1 MIDENINISTS
12 TSHIHFYKLTEG
24 DKIITENGVDEIQLI
39 EETICNKY
47 AKITYI
53 NTTGI
58 NTINASLDQPFESK
72 FGLVCVRPDLSQ
84 INNINRLK
92 IGTVFD
98 SQFKK
103 EKIVLTIIIVN
114 EELKM
119 RSIKKIKNSEYY
131 FANGIKI
138 KTY

>member
-1 MIDENINISTS
+1 MIDENINISTP
-12 TSHIHFYKLTEG
+12 TGHVHFYKLIEG
-24 DKIITENGVDEIQLI
+24 DKIITENNIDEIQLI
-39 EETICNKY
+39 EEKVYNKY

-58 NTINASLDQPFESK
+58 NTINVSLDQPFDSK

-84 INNINRLK
+84 IKNINRLK
-92 IGTVFD
+92 IGTVFS
-98 SQFKK
+98 SQFNK
-103 EKIVLTIIIVN
+103 EKIVLTVVIIN

-119 RSIKKIKNSEYY
+119 RNIKKIKNSEYY